1 MWQEIVDLAISNG
14 LWAVLFL
21 FLLIF
26 VLRDTN
32 KREKKYQDIIEKL
45 GNNIEIIKE
54 VQEDVKE
61 IKTTLEKTKRRKVK
75 NETEV

>member
-1 MWQEIVDLAISNG
+1 MWQDIVDLAIGNG

-26 VLRDTN
+26 VLRDAN

-61 IKTTLEKTKRRKVK
+61 IKTTLEKTKRRKTK
-75 NETEV
+75 DETET

>member
-26 VLRDTN
+26 VLRDAN

>member
-1 MWQEIVDLAISNG
+1 MWKEIVDLAISNG

-26 VLRDTN
+26 VLRDAN

-61 IKTTLEKTKRRKVK
+61 IKTTIEKTRRRKVK

>member
-26 VLRDTN
+26 VLKDAN

-61 IKTTLEKTKRRKVK
+61 IKTTLEKTKRRKLK
-75 NETEV
+75 NETET

>member
-1 MWQEIVDLAISNG
+1 MWQQIVDLAINNG

-21 FLLIF
+21 FLLVF
-26 VLRDTN
+26 VLKDAN

-45 GNNIEIIKE
+45 GSNIEIIKE

-61 IKTTLEKTKRRKVK
+61 IKDTLEEERRKA
-75 NETEV
+75 NERKI

>member
-1 MWQEIVDLAISNG
+1 MWQQIVDLAISNG

-26 VLRDTN
+26 VLKDAN

-45 GNNIEIIKE
+45 GANIEIIKD
-54 VQEDVKE
+54 VQEDVKD
-61 IKTTLEKTKRRKVK
+61 IKLSLEKTKRRKTK
-75 NETEV
+75 DEEV

>member
-1 MWQEIVDLAISNG
+1 MWKEIVDLAISNG

-26 VLRDTN
+26 VLRDAN

-75 NETEV
+75 YETEV

>member
-1 MWQEIVDLAISNG
+1 MWKEIVDLAISNG

-26 VLRDTN
+26 VLRDAN